1 MASFDELVKSVVE
14 SLRAATPRDT
24 VELGVIHG
32 FCIDAAH
39 KNASMVTFLSS
50 VGGLEALSAQLS
62 RLPDQIEAV
71 DIDGSMWQFVP
82 KAEPHP
88 S

>member
-1 MASFDELVKSVVE
+1 MASFDALVKSVVE
-14 SLRAATPRDT
+14 SLSAATPRDT

-39 KNASMVTFLSS
+39 PNVSMVDFLSS

-62 RLPDQIEAV
+62 RLPEHIEAV
-71 DIDGSMWQFVP
+71 DIDGSLRKFVP
-82 KAEPHP
+82 KAEPPP